1 MDVGREK
8 EGGQSIKAGNLS
20 GHKFS
25 AHSSDPRR
33 HMPEDSLLRHRERAR
48 LYIEGEEGQ
57 KCLKVAEV
65 MVEGTRE
72 SVFRML
78 GLLGST

>member
-1 MDVGREK
+1 
-8 EGGQSIKAGNLS
+8 
-20 GHKFS
+20 
-25 AHSSDPRR
+25 
-33 HMPEDSLLRHRERAR
+33 MPEDSLLRHRERAR